1 MEKIKDLLSLVLM
14 VVFFMGIIWTA
25 IGWNI
30 YAFKDCKKVGH
41 STLYCIGRIGK

>member
-1 MEKIKDLLSLVLM
+1 MKDTITYFIIILILIGVLS
-14 VVFFMGIIWTA
+14 IPIA
-25 IGWNI
+25 WNI